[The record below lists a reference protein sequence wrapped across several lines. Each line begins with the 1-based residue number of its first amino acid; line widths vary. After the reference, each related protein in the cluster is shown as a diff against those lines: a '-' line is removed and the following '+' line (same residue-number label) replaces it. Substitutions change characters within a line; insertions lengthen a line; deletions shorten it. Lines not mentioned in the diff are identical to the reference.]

1 VSDVALDPVE
11 LLQRLIRFDT
21 TNPPGHERE
30 CVVWAKALCDGAGLD
45 ARVVAKDEARPN
57 LIARLAGRGEAPP
70 LLLQGHVDVV
80 TTAGQS
86 WTREPFGG
94 ELVNGEVWGRGALDM
109 KGGVAMMLAATLRR
123 AESGEPP
130 RGDLLLCLLA
140 DEENRGVFGARF
152 LVDEH
157 PELFTDVKHAIGEF
171 GAFRGNV
178 GGLATYPI
186 QVAEKQLCWTRVTI
200 RGPAGH
206 GSVPMRGGAM
216 ARLGRLLTRLDDS
229 RLPVH
234 VTDVPR
240 AMIETLAA
248 ALPEGGR
255 DLADGLLDS
264 TRTDATLD
272 ALGAAGERLDPI
284 LHNTV
289 NATVVR
295 GGDQLNV
302 VPSELQLDLDGRLL
316 PGQTP
321 DDLLRELRQLA
332 EDDELHFEILN
343 HERGPEHADLSL
355 LPLLGAVLKA
365 ADPSAVPLP
374 LLLPAVSDARFFA
387 RLGIQTYGFLPMRLP
402 PELDFMKL
410 IHAADERVPAD
421 EIRWGTDRIGD
432 VLTRYP
438 G

>member
-1 VSDVALDPVE
+1 VSDVAHDPVE

-21 TNPPGHERE
+21 TNPPGNERD
-30 CVVWAKALCDGAGLD
+30 CVLWAKAVCDAAGLD
-45 ARVVAKDEARPN
+45 TRIVAKDDARPN
-57 LIARLAGRGEAPP
+57 LLARLAGRGAAPP

-86 WTREPFGG
+86 WTRDPFSG
-94 ELVNGEVWGRGALDM
+94 ELANGEVWGRGALDM
-109 KGGVAMMLAATLRR
+109 KGGVAMMLGATLRR
-123 AESGEPP
+123 AGSGEPP
-130 RGDLLLCLLA
+130 SGDVLLCLLA
-140 DEENRGVFGARF
+140 DEESLGVFGARF
-152 LVDEH
+152 LVAEY
-157 PELFTDVKHAIGEF
+157 PELFAGVKHALGEF
-171 GAFRGNV
+171 GAFRG
-178 GGLATYPI
+178 GAAGLATYPI

-200 RGPAGH
+200 RGPGGH

-216 ARLGRLLTRLDDS
+216 ARLGRLLTKLDES

-240 AMIETLAA
+240 AMIEALAA
-248 ALPEGGR
+248 ALPAGGR
-255 DLADGLLDS
+255 DFADALLDP

-272 ALGAAGERLDPI
+272 ALGGAGERFDPL

-289 NATVVR
+289 NATAVR
-295 GGDQLNV
+295 GGAKLNV
-302 VPSELQLDLDGRLL
+302 VPSELQLDLDARLL

-321 DDLLRELRQLA
+321 DDLFRELHQLA
-332 EDDELHFEILN
+332 DDDELQFEVLN
-343 HERGPEHADLSL
+343 YEPGPEHADLSL

-365 ADPSAVPLP
+365 ADPGAVPLP
-374 LLLPAVSDARFFA
+374 LLLPAVTDARFWA

-410 IHAADERVPAD
+410 LHAAEERVPAE
-421 EIRWGTDRIGD
+421 EIRWGADRIGD
-432 VLTRYP
+432 VLTRYT